1 MSDTTID
8 DKAIDQSLE
17 RLIESNKLWAYRMT
31 LAGEAIALDSVTHR
45 QLIEA
50 DPLREDIAYEIAPT
64 QH

>member
-17 RLIESNKLWAYRMT
+17 RLIESKKLWAYRMIS
-31 LAGEAIALDSVTHR
+31 AGEAIALDAVTHR
-45 QLIEA
+45 QLLEA

-64 QH
+64 LQ